1 MVCQVRAW
9 KRERG
14 RERSV
19 PASLRLSLPRVFHGS
34 LSPLPVP
41 LWLQLVLITAVVSG
55 ANLAGVDLTALP
67 ITQTPEVSPGSKAVT
82 WFSSLLLLALISFTT
97 FITMYR
103 DTLLPAGSMASTDTA
118 LPPPS
123 FGGPS
128 GYEANPGSYGDAVS
142 VQPIPPPPGGGGV
155 L

>member
-1 MVCQVRAW
+1 M
-9 KRERG
+9 
-14 RERSV
+14 
-19 PASLRLSLPRVFHGS
+19 
-34 LSPLPVP
+34 
-41 LWLQLVLITAVVSG
+41 LITAVVSG
-55 ANLAGVDLTALP
+55 ANLAGVDLEKGMRAAES
-67 ITQTPEVSPGSKAVT
+67 TPGTKAVT
-82 WFSSLLLLALISFTT
+82 WFTSLLLLSMIAFTT

-128 GYEANPGSYGDAVS
+128 GYEANPGSSSYGDAVS
-142 VQPIPPPPGGGGV
+142 VQPMPPPPGGGGV

>member
-1 MVCQVRAW
+1 MMCQVRARR
-9 KRERG
+9 RELARA
-14 RERSV
+14 RNRAARRRNCRRPPLA
-19 PASLRLSLPRVFHGS
+19 PAPRA
-34 LSPLPVP
+34 LSP
-41 LWLQLVLITAVVSG
+41 QLMLITAAVSG
-55 ANLAGVDLTALP
+55 ANLAGVDLEKGMLAAESTSG
-67 ITQTPEVSPGSKAVT
+67 TKAVT
-82 WFSSLLLLALISFTT
+82 WFSSLLLLALIAFTT